1 MEIGPLIINKQKELI
16 FGILIILKY
25 YDFSLVSAGT
35 CVLGY
40 SDSDVNKASIKAI
53 KSGSISTLNPP
64 EDVELA
70 EVLLKD
76 HKWAGGVRYVRGGGE
91 IMRIAIR
98 LARAFTKKEKILF
111 CGYHGWHDWYLA
123 ANHKSKKNLDFQLLP
138 GLKTIICSIKDFL
151 EQSFHLDII
160 IS

>member
-1 MEIGPLIINKQKELI
+1 MYLKDEIGLLIIKKK
-16 FGILIILKY
+16 GINIWDLDNIKY

-70 EVLLKD
+70 EVLLKIIN
-76 HKWAGGVRYVRGGGE
+76 GQGERYVRGG
-91 IMRIAIR
+91 
-98 LARAFTKKEKILF
+98 EKV
-111 CGYHGWHDWYLA
+111 CV
-123 ANHKSKKNLDFQLLP
+123 SQ
-138 GLKTIICSIKDFL
+138 
-151 EQSFHLDII
+151 
-160 IS
+160 